1 MNMDYAA
8 AIQELK
14 SNADLDN
21 SNEQANIQ
29 ELENTLKSQSR
40 HSLKSTLS
48 KKNTLTQIPE
58 LEEYET
64 KQGKDSAANESRQR
78 NHRDSQIQYPS
89 MTSQHH
95 SQAVQRI
102 DSVSQGSLPSILES
116 EQ

>member
-40 HSLKSTLS
+40 QSLKSTLS
-48 KKNTLTQIPE
+48 KKNTLT
-58 LEEYET
+58 
-64 KQGKDSAANESRQR
+64 
-78 NHRDSQIQYPS
+78 
-89 MTSQHH
+89 
-95 SQAVQRI
+95 
-102 DSVSQGSLPSILES
+102 
-116 EQ
+116 